1 MNFLKKIYFCYIIKL
16 LYLVNYSETIQ
27 WIFNRLPI
35 YQKKGLKS
43 YKPGLKRIQS
53 FCSYLGNPQNFF
65 KSIHVGGTNGKGSTV
80 HMLSSI
86 LQEERYNIGLFT
98 SPHLIDF
105 RERISCNGILIEKDF
120 IINFIAE
127 NKKIIEKEKMSFFE
141 MNTALAFQYF
151 KEKKVHLAIIEV
163 GLGGR
168 LDSTNIINP
177 EISIIT
183 NISEDHTESLGNDRL
198 KIALEKAGIIKR
210 NISVIIGSE
219 ISKEIQFVF
228 FKEALKKNAPIYFS
242 NYVKGYS
249 KYQMPFEADYQNLN
263 RIIVLKTID
272 ILQKRKN
279 IIVSNES
286 IKSGLK
292 KVIEN
297 TNFKGRWHI
306 LQRDNP
312 KIICDIAHNEEGV
325 LMINKQLKKE
335 SYKNLHLVLGFVKE
349 KKVERL
355 LRYFPLEAFYYFCQ
369 PNIERK
375 FSIENLKILVKKMF
389 KNNRKICFFPSVKK
403 ALLSAKSQAKKK
415 DLILISGSTFTV
427 SEALLNL

>member
-1 MNFLKKIYFCYIIKL
+1 MIFFKKIYFCHIIKL
-16 LYLVNYSETIQ
+16 IQLVNYSETIQ

-35 YQKKGLKS
+35 YQKTGLKS
-43 YKPGLKRIQS
+43 YKPGLKRIES

-86 LQEERYNIGLFT
+86 LQEERYNTGLFT

-120 IINFIAE
+120 IINFVAD

-151 KEKKVHLAIIEV
+151 KEKKVNLAIIEV
-163 GLGGR
+163 GMGGR

-183 NISEDHTESLGNDRL
+183 SISEDHTESLGNNRL
-198 KIALEKAGIIKR
+198 KIALEKAGIIKK

-242 NYVKGYS
+242 NYVKDYS
-249 KYQMPFEADYQNLN
+249 KYKMPFEADYQKLN

-279 IIVSNES
+279 VIVSNES
-286 IKSGLK
+286 IKNGLK

-297 TNFKGRWHI
+297 TNFRGRWQI
-306 LQRDNP
+306 LQQNNP
-312 KIICDIAHNEEGV
+312 KIICDIAHNEEGIFI
-325 LMINKQLKKE
+325 INKQLKKE
-335 SYKNLHLVLGFVKE
+335 SYEKLHLVLGFVKE

-355 LRYFPLEAFYYFCQ
+355 LKYFPVDAYYYFCQ

-375 FSIENLKILVKKMF
+375 FSIENLKILAKNIL
-389 KNNRKICFFPSVKK
+389 KNNQKMYFYSSVKT
-403 ALLSAKSQAKKK
+403 AFLSAKSKAKKK

-427 SEALLNL
+427 SEALLSL

>member
-1 MNFLKKIYFCYIIKL
+1 M
-16 LYLVNYSETIQ
+16 NYSETIQ

-35 YQKKGLKS
+35 YQKTGLKS
-43 YKPGLKRIQS
+43 YKPGLKRMKF

-105 RERISCNGILIEKDF
+105 RERISCNGLLIEKDF
-120 IINFIAE
+120 IINFIEE

-151 KEKKVHLAIIEV
+151 KKKKVHLAIIEV

-183 NISEDHTESLGNDRL
+183 NISEDHTELLGNDRS

-210 NISVIIGSE
+210 NTSVIIGSGISQE
-219 ISKEIQFVF
+219 IKFVF

-242 NYVKGYS
+242 NYVKDYS
-249 KYQMPFEADYQNLN
+249 KYQIPFEADYQNLN

-279 IIVSNES
+279 ILVSNES

-297 TNFKGRWHI
+297 TNLKGRWHI
-306 LQRDNP
+306 LKRDNP
-312 KIICDIAHNEEGV
+312 KIICDIAHNEEGI
-325 LMINKQLKKE
+325 LMINQQLKKE
-335 SYKNLHLVLGFVKE
+335 SYENLHLVLGFVRE
-349 KKVERL
+349 KKVEKL
-355 LRYFPLEAFYYFCQ
+355 LKYFPIEAFYYFCQ

-389 KNNRKICFFPSVKK
+389 KNNRKMFFYPSVKK
-403 ALLSAKSQAKKK
+403 AFLSAKFQAKKK

-427 SEALLNL
+427 SEVLLSL